1 MKIPL
6 QKLIVQL
13 HVGSLAMLFV
23 KIYHRIRKG
32 PKSSELSLTRQ
43 DKKRHDK
50 TRQDKTS
57 PVRTDY
63 PSSSYQYRYYNKLM
77 SKVNSGQRRTFVA
90 MHQFINL
97 FSHCK
102 SLDGQEEILAVI
114 LKSKHVVIRLQQ
126 W

>member
-13 HVGSLAMLFV
+13 HVGSLAMPFV

-50 TRQDKTS
+50 TRQDKTRILQS
-57 PVRTDY
+57 GLTTPALATSTD
-63 PSSSYQYRYYNKLM
+63 
-77 SKVNSGQRRTFVA
+77 TT
-90 MHQFINL
+90 I
-97 FSHCK
+97 
-102 SLDGQEEILAVI
+102 SLCP
-114 LKSKHVVIRLQQ
+114 R
-126 W
+126 